1 MKQND
6 NKKEKQEALDN
17 AAQTGAA
24 SEVVQRYGS
33 ASKEHYVAYCGVD
46 NEAGIKLKHGLKSIA
61 QSKIHPNYEDTNI
74 KQQSGYAAELKRT
87 ARHNAQNIIEGKKTR
102 LKNTDTKGSGKF
114 NELVDHEV
122 IDQNGKVIGL
132 EQMKFVGKNPKEA
145 LNKLASKKF
154 NKYFDEKLDIKIT
167 VPSDYY
173 QGIIEEA
180 NKAIENFK
188 KQLERAKSAS
198 DTKLIQKL
206 QDQIK
211 KYEKIKSQLKDS
223 GVSTLEARDARLH
236 PKLSTAKDI
245 AKISHKAGLEQAK
258 WGAAIGGGVS
268 IIRNLVD
275 VIKGKKDAKDAAL
288 EVAGDT
294 SKGAIVAYT
303 TAFTGSAIKG
313 AMQNAKSEATRAL
326 AKTNLASLVVVT
338 TLETAK
344 TMKKFIKGEIDG
356 VECLEELGQ
365 KGTSMVA
372 SAMFATIG
380 QAAIPIPIVGAMAGS
395 MLGYALSSAFYNE
408 LRDSLKA
415 AKLARAQRELI
426 EKECEQAIEMIKVY
440 QAELKAAISEYLSTH
455 IAEFDTLFSRM
466 SDAYKLGDIDG
477 FLKNA
482 NRLNES
488 LGGKAQFA
496 SKEEFNS
503 HIRANKKL
511 IL

>member
-1 MKQND
+1 MS
-6 NKKEKQEALDN
+6 L
-17 AAQTGAA
+17 
-24 SEVVQRYGS
+24 
-33 ASKEHYVAYCGVD
+33 
-46 NEAGIKLKHGLKSIA
+46 
-61 QSKIHPNYEDTNI
+61 
-74 KQQSGYAAELKRT
+74 
-87 ARHNAQNIIEGKKTR
+87 
-102 LKNTDTKGSGKF
+102 
-114 NELVDHEV
+114 
-122 IDQNGKVIGL
+122 
-132 EQMKFVGKNPKEA
+132 
-145 LNKLASKKF
+145 
-154 NKYFDEKLDIKIT
+154 
-167 VPSDYY
+167 
-173 QGIIEEA
+173 
-180 NKAIENFK
+180 
-188 KQLERAKSAS
+188 
-198 DTKLIQKL
+198 
-206 QDQIK
+206 
-211 KYEKIKSQLKDS
+211 
-223 GVSTLEARDARLH
+223 
-236 PKLSTAKDI
+236 
-245 AKISHKAGLEQAK
+245 
-258 WGAAIGGGVS
+258 
-268 IIRNLVD
+268 IRNLVD

-294 SKGAIVAYT
+294 SKSAIVAYT
-303 TAFTGSAIKG
+303 TAFAGSAIKG

-326 AKTNLASLVVVT
+326 AKTNLASFVVVT

-477 FLKNA
+477 FLKNS